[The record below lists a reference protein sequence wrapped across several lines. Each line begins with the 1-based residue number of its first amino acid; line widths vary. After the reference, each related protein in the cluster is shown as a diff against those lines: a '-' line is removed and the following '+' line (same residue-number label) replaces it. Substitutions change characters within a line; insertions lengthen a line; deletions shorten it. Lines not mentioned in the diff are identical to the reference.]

1 MQVILTADVP
11 HLGNMGDVVEVA
23 NGFGRNYLI
32 PQQLAV
38 QATTGNR
45 RHFDHV
51 KRHID
56 VKSARMRE
64 EAMKARGELDGANV
78 TLAKRTAGT
87 DKLYGSV
94 TNREIADA
102 LIDSGYKVDRRLIV
116 VQSPIKELGIYEV
129 PVKLHS
135 DVQANVRVWV
145 VKM

>member
-23 NGFGRNYLI
+23 DGYGRNYLI

-45 RHFDHV
+45 RHFSHV
-51 KRHID
+51 KKQID
-56 VKSARMRE
+56 VRSARLRE
-64 EAMKARGELDGANV
+64 DAMKARGELDGVNV
-78 TLAKRTAGT
+78 TLAKRTAGS

-102 LIDSGYKVDRRLIV
+102 LAESGYKVDRRQILV
-116 VQSPIKELGIYEV
+116 ENPIKELGIYEV

-135 DVQANVRVWV
+135 DVQASVRVWV